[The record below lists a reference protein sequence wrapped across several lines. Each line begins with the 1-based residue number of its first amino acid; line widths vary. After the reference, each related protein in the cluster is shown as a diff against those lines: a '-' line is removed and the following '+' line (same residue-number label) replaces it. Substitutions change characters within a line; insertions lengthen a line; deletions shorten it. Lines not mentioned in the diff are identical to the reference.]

1 MAGLLCPADD
11 QSAIVVGTSGSGRNE
26 FDSIILS
33 AIRSGFF

>member
-1 MAGLLCPADD
+1 MAGHRSPADD

-26 FDSIILS
+26 FDSIILR